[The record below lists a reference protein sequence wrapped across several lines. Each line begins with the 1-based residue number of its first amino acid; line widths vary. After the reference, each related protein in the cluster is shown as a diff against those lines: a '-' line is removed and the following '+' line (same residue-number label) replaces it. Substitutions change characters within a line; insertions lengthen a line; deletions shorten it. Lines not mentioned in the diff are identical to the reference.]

1 MASDQGAVSKY
12 NQRPIPLM
20 DAQPRETMAPMWRLI
35 PEGLAA
41 QRSALDA
48 ANRYGGGALDYASQ
62 GAKSFADAGDVAAQ
76 RGALGDVQK
85 DLKTGG
91 AEQQAVLDHYKQ
103 LRRFST
109 ADRARAVS

>member
-1 MASDQGAVSKY
+1 
-12 NQRPIPLM
+12 
-20 DAQPRETMAPMWRLI
+20 
-35 PEGLAA
+35 LAA

-48 ANRYGGGALDYASQ
+48 AIGTSGGALDYASQ

-103 LRRFST
+103 LAASPQQTAQERFLMELARRQSESQT
-109 ADRARAVS
+109 KSSRDAASDALRHVAS